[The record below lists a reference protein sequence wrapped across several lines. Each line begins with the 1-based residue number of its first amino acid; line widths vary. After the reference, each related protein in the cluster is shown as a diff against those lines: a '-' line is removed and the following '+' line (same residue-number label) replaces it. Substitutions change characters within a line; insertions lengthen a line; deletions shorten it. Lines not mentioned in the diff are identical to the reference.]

1 MGRVLAIDYGDQRI
15 GLALSDPLKIF
26 ASPYRTIVNNDND
39 YSVDIIQK
47 IIIDE
52 DVELTIVGLPL
63 SMSGED
69 TDQTKKV
76 KYFSDKLSS
85 KNINIKFVDERW
97 SSKAAKRSM
106 KHQGIKTG
114 HNKSLIDQTA
124 AAIFLQQYL
133 DQKKLC

>member
-15 GLALSDPLKIF
+15 GLALSDPLKII
-26 ASPYRTIVNNDND
+26 ASPYKTIVNKDND
-39 YSVDIIQK
+39 YSIDVILEV
-47 IIIDE
+47 IIDE

-76 KYFSDKLSS
+76 KLFSDKLSS
-85 KNINIKFVDERW
+85 KNINIKFIDERW

-106 KHQGIKTG
+106 KDQGIKTG
-114 HNKSLIDQTA
+114 HNKSLVDQTA

-133 DQKKLC
+133 DQK

>member
-15 GLALSDPLKIF
+15 GLALSDPLKII
-26 ASPYRTIVNNDND
+26 ASPYKTIENNDND
-39 YSVDIIQK
+39 YSVDVIQK

-69 TDQTKKV
+69 TEQTKKV
-76 KYFSDKLSS
+76 KYFSNKLFS
-85 KNINIKFVDERW
+85 KDINIKFIDERW

-106 KHQGIKTG
+106 KDQGIKTG
-114 HNKSLIDQTA
+114 HNKSLVDQTA

-133 DQKKLC
+133 DQK